1 MKKIILSAVAVLAFG
16 FANAQ
21 ESNGGFAK
29 GDVLATGSFGVGS
42 EKTGDSKTNI
52 FEIAPS
58 VGYFVSENI
67 AIGARVGFAS
77 IKETG
82 EEKIND
88 FKAEVFGRYY
98 ITPASKFSVFGE
110 LATGIGSSK
119 QGDFKSKS
127 FGINAGLG
135 VNYFL
140 SSNWAIEAAWAGL
153 GYESN
158 DNGGN
163 GADKTNSFGLAIDLS
178 AINFGLTYK
187 F

>member
-1 MKKIILSAVAVLAFG
+1 MAVFAFG

-29 GDVLATGSFGVGS
+29 GDVFATGSFALGGS
-42 EKTGDSKTNI
+42 KTGDSKTNI
-52 FEIAPS
+52 FGIAPS

-67 AIGARVGFAS
+67 AVGARVGFAT
-77 IKETG
+77 IKEDDDKMNTF
-82 EEKIND
+82 N
-88 FKAEVFGRYY
+88 AEVFGRYY
-98 ITPASKFSVFGE
+98 MTPASKFSAFGE
-110 LATGIGSSK
+110 LAAGIGSEK
-119 QGDFKSKS
+119 EGDIKSKS
-127 FGINAGLG
+127 FGVNLGLG

-140 SSNWAIEAAWAGL
+140 SKNWAIEAAWAGL

-158 DNGGN
+158 DNGGD
-163 GADKTNSFGLAIDLS
+163 GYSRTNSFGLAVDLA